1 MFKWSYPVVLLLLLS
16 CSKPEEK
23 LDVKMEEARI
33 HQLMDS
39 WHQAASVAD
48 EETFFGTMSED
59 AIYLGTDKNERWD
72 KSTFME
78 WSEPYFQRD
87 TAWSFHSHDRTIYF
101 STDAK
106 NAWFEESLDTWMGP
120 CRGSGVLEW
129 ANGEWKLTHYNLAMC
144 IDNDDVDAVLRVIQP
159 DSLLPPD

>member
-1 MFKWSYPVVLLLLLS
+1 MSKWYLLLPVIILS
-16 CSKPEEK
+16 CSAPEEK
-23 LDVKMEEARI
+23 VDLRAEEDRI
-33 HQLMDS
+33 QKLMDS

-48 EETFFGTMSED
+48 EDTYFGLMTDD
-59 AIYLGTDKNERWD
+59 AIYLGTDKSERWD

-78 WSEPYFQRD
+78 WSEPYFERD
-87 TAWSFHSHDRTIYF
+87 TAWSFHSMDRVIYF

-106 NAWFEESLDTWMGP
+106 TAWFEENLETWMGP

-129 ANGEWKLTHYNLAMC
+129 KKGEWKLAHYNLAMC